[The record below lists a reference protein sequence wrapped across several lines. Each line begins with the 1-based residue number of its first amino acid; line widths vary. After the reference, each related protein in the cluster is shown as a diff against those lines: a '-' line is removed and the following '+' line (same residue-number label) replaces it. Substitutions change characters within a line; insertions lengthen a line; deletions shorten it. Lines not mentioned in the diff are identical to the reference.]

1 MATKTV
7 SEITVNNIRI
17 GGKAP
22 KKIMK
27 GSTEVKEVKKGSTTV
42 YKKEDVT
49 YTLTCNSPTATGI
62 AKTMTFVVQSY
73 KGSSTPVKP
82 GAAVISNNGHS
93 IASITQG
100 SGTSWNIVVNIPT
113 NITTSTKTY
122 QIGISQAGADGI
134 GVQSI
139 TATGTQAAGQITA
152 NYTINYRFCNWL
164 SNSSVQ
170 SANFMFRKSGG
181 STINSSMGGGILYN
195 GSSWTTQ
202 RTVTFSDT
210 ISFTGALETLS
221 IYMTN
226 SSAGGNWMGQ
236 WRMAISDSQP
246 SSLYNNTG
254 TDIFQ
259 GVGLNFS
266 ECILTNLTT
275 TATTAGTIKYIWL
288 H

>member
-1 MATKTV
+1 MATKTI
-7 SEITVNNIRI
+7 SEITINKIKI
-17 GGKAP
+17 GGKSP

-27 GSTEVKEVKKGSTTV
+27 GSTEVKEIKKGSTTV

-49 YTLTCNSPTATGI
+49 YTLSSNSPTATGI
-62 AKTMTFVVQSY
+62 ATTMTFVVQSY
-73 KGSSTPVKP
+73 KGSSTSVKP
-82 GAAVISNNGHS
+82 SAAVIGSGGHS
-93 IASITQG
+93 IASITAG
-100 SGTSWNIVVNIPT
+100 SGTSWNIVINIPT

-122 QIGISQAGADGI
+122 QIGISHSGADGN

-181 STINSSMGGGILYN
+181 STLNSSMGGGVLYN

-221 IYMTN
+221 IYITN
-226 SSAGGNWMGQ
+226 SSVGGDWTGQ
-236 WRMAISDSQP
+236 WRMAISDAQP

-259 GVGLNFS
+259 GVGIGFS
-266 ECILTNLTT
+266 ECILTGLTI
-275 TATTAGTIKYIWL
+275 TATTAGTIRYIWL